1 MRHPEEVAEVAAEFM
16 SVAVAAERRTP
27 WVAAARISAA
37 VAAECMLAA
46 VGAECMLAVVA
57 AECMSAVAAAE
68 CVSAERPMSAPH
80 RVWAA
85 CAPVAR
91 LVSPAGRRYRT
102 LPGDR
107 AASGHLPS
115 AAVQAGPRR

>member
-37 VAAECMLAA
+37 
-46 VGAECMLAVVA
+46 VA